1 MASTRRKTSTGRETS
16 TRRRG
21 WQGERRD
28 APSLSEVLYA
38 LRERR
43 LLVAGV
49 VLVLAGAALL
59 LALYLGPVYAAEA
72 TVSVRPQEEVG
83 DEEAGEEFMREV
95 QVAVVTED
103 LLRRAMRRASWE
115 AGMEKFRERLDARPF
130 TTPDGEPGLRVRF
143 SGDDP
148 GRAARAAN
156 ARAANAYAE
165 LFAEGVGQL
174 DEEWLP
180 GGTPIAGVAVESKA
194 VPPEGGPGAKP
205 LLYAIGAAGAGLL
218 LGSAAA
224 TLLEGRTRG
233 WRGVRDAELT
243 LRAPVLGAIPD
254 YSVLPDYSARS
265 DYPSEA
271 RPEGEA

>member
-1 MASTRRKTSTGRETS
+1 ML
-16 TRRRG
+16 
-21 WQGERRD
+21 
-28 APSLSEVLYA
+28 PEVLYA

-49 VLVLAGAALL
+49 VVVLTGAALL

-72 TVSVRPQEEVG
+72 TVSVRPQEELG
-83 DEEAGEEFMREV
+83 DQEAEEEFMQEV
-95 QVAVVTED
+95 QVVVVTED
-103 LLRRAMRRASWE
+103 LLRQVMRRAGGWG
-115 AGMEKFRERLDARPF
+115 AGMEEFRERLDARPF
-130 TTPDGEPGLRVRF
+130 TTQDGGPGLRVRF

-148 GRAARAAN
+148 GQA

-165 LFAEGVGQL
+165 LFAERVGRL
-174 DEEWLP
+174 DEERLP

-194 VPPEGGPGAKP
+194 VPPEGGPGVKP
-205 LLYAIGAAGAGLL
+205 LLYAIAAAGAGLL

-224 TLLEGRTRG
+224 TLLEERTRG

-254 YSVLPDYSARS
+254 YSVLPTYSARS

-271 RPEGEA
+271 SPEGEA